1 MWVNKECCLSDQWG
15 WKWCWRQTL
24 DIALCWAHEG
34 VLCWENVSSITKIP
48 LENHKSCFCQ
58 VLRAMEM
65 NIILFY
71 YVKPFSNCTV
81 QYFSLELWDGFAR
94 PHWCMIKSL
103 SFELSLFSTIIPVSI
118 LPPYSSWRKHC
129 VPYVPTWDGTRFP
142 HEPTQVDIGHQFTSI
157 NGVTTSHLLSF
168 QVDLHPLLLLRG
180 ILFPFLFLFRVMFS
194 PS

>member
-81 QYFSLELWDGFAR
+81 QYFSLELWNGFAR

-103 SFELSLFSTIIPVSI
+103 SFELLLFSTIIPVSI
-118 LPPYSSWRKHC
+118 LPPIPPEENIVSPMFQLGM
-129 VPYVPTWDGTRFP
+129 VPGFLMD
-142 HEPTQVDIGHQFTSI
+142 
-157 NGVTTSHLLSF
+157 
-168 QVDLHPLLLLRG
+168 LLRW
-180 ILFPFLFLFRVMFS
+180 ILVTSLP
-194 PS
+194 P